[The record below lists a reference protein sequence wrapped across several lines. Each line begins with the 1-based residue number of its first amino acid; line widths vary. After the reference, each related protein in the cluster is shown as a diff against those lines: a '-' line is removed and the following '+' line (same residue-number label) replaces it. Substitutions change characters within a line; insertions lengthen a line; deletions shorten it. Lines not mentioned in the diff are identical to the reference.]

1 MTRMEALRLAL
12 QDAQTQLEC
21 RNSWLRAMME
31 TIWAK
36 GRGWGGGL
44 NLRMRA
50 ELPQSILLI
59 YPAP

>member
-21 RNSWLRAMME
+21 RNSWLCALME

-36 GRGWGGGL
+36 GLGGG
-44 NLRMRA
+44 
-50 ELPQSILLI
+50 
-59 YPAP
+59 